1 MNSLGYIAFFIIGT
15 AFGFLIAWFFARSK
29 FSKEFLE
36 ISKELSS
43 ALSRL
48 EQMEAL
54 KKALEERAQEINSLN
69 STITEL
75 KEHQAKLETIIDKE
89 RIAVKEKIEML
100 EDIRNNM
107 VDTYKAISASALREN
122 NQTFLDLAKTTLS
135 KYMEVAKSDF
145 NMRSKEVKDIVIPV
159 RDALDR
165 YDQHIQAMERSRE
178 KAYGGLSQQVYSLME
193 TQQTLQKETGNLVKA
208 LRVPHVRGRWGEITL
223 KRVAELAGM
232 QNRCDFFEQQS
243 AYDENGIMRPDMVVY
258 LPGNRQIVVDAK
270 APLSAYL
277 EALEAETEEEREIL
291 IATHSKHIQ
300 SHMHKLAQKAY
311 WKQFTPT
318 PEFVVLFIPGENFF
332 SAALV
337 KNPQLIE
344 EGVNKRV
351 ILATPTTLISL
362 LKVVFFGWRQ
372 ENVSENAK
380 AISELG
386 RELYTRLN
394 LMAEHINKLGRDIER
409 CTITY
414 NDVIGSFERR
424 VLTSARRFKDLGI
437 SLPGDKDII
446 HIDPAEKKARKID
459 IDGSE

>member
-409 CTITY
+409 CTGTY

-424 VLTSARRFKDLGI
+424 VLTSARKFKELGI
-437 SLPGDKDII
+437 SLPGDKDIVRI
-446 HIDPAEKKARKID
+446 EPAEEKARKID

>member
-1 MNSLGYIAFFIIGT
+1 MNTLEYIVFFIIGT
-15 AFGFLIAWFFARSK
+15 AFGFLIAWFFAKSK

-36 ISKELSS
+36 ISKEHSS

-48 EQMEAL
+48 EQMEDL
-54 KKALEERAQEINSLN
+54 KKTLEERTQEIDSLN
-69 STITEL
+69 ATITEL
-75 KEHQAKLETIIDKE
+75 KERQAKLETIIDKE
-89 RIAVKEKIEML
+89 RLAVNEKIEML

-107 VDTYKAISASALREN
+107 IDAYKAISASALREN

-135 KYMEVAKSDF
+135 KYMEAAKSDF
-145 NMRSKEVKDIVIPV
+145 NVRSKEVKNIVVPIK
-159 RDALDR
+159 DSLDR

-178 KAYGGLSQQVYSLME
+178 KAYGGLSQQVHSLVE
-193 TQQTLQKETGNLVKA
+193 TQQTLQKETGKLVKA

-243 AYDENGIMRPDMVVY
+243 AYDDNGIMRPDMVVY

-291 IATHSKHIQ
+291 TATHSKQIQ

-311 WKQFTPT
+311 WKQFSPT

-344 EGVNKRV
+344 EGVNKGV
-351 ILATPTTLISL
+351 ILATPTTLITL
-362 LKVVFFGWRQ
+362 LKTVSFAWRQ

-380 AISELG
+380 AICELG

-394 LMAEHINKLGRDIER
+394 SMAKHIDKLGRDIER
-409 CTITY
+409 CTGTY

-437 SLPGDKDII
+437 SLPGDKDIVRI
-446 HIDPAEKKARKID
+446 EPAEKKARKLD
-459 IDGSE
+459 IDNSE